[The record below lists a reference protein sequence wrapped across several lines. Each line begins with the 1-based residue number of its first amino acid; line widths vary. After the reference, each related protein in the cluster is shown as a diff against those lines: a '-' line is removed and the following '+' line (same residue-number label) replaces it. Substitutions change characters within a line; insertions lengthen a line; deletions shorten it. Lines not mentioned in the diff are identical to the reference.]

1 MLIRSLAKKAYIDML
16 FQFRHTCI
24 YEFHHVTADGKTS
37 SAVLDEEL
45 FYRFIDEHGPYTTL
59 ENVLKKGEGKAI
71 TFDDGLLDTYTI
83 AFPYLKKKG
92 IPFTMFVLTGL
103 LGTPG
108 YMTKENMLEMSEN
121 ELVTIGSHGINHLK
135 FGDLTGEEQAKEII
149 KSKRY
154 LEDAV
159 GYCDYIAYPFGSYNE
174 ITKKLVE
181 DTGYKNAFAVK
192 GRPVN
197 KKIINEMKYE
207 IPRLSIKNETLIYYN
222 R

>member
-108 YMTKENMLEMSEN
+108 YMTKENMLEMSE
-121 ELVTIGSHGINHLK
+121 
-135 FGDLTGEEQAKEII
+135 
-149 KSKRY
+149 
-154 LEDAV
+154 DAV